1 MNILLENKARRSNP
15 SVFVALLGSLLL
27 LGCGQ
32 APDQKKQGPLEVSV
46 VKVEPQDV
54 TIYTDF
60 VGTVDGIEN
69 AEIRARV
76 AGYLE
81 AAHFAEGSRVKA
93 GDLLFTI
100 DPVLSEA
107 EVRKARGD
115 LAMAQASAAKS
126 KADVD
131 RLTPLVATNSVSR
144 QELDHATAAYQGADA
159 QILAAQGALATAQAS
174 LDFTKVRSP
183 IDGVVG
189 VRQVSIGS
197 LVGQGGPTLLT
208 TVSQLDPVRVRFPV
222 SEQLYLKHAT
232 ALNTLVDRGIEADA
246 VEADVPQQGKSA
258 KGKSASS
265 KPPAAAQPG
274 RRLRLELILA
284 DGSVYAEKGW
294 LALIDRAIS
303 VSTGSIILEARF
315 PNPKG
320 ILRPGQ
326 FGRVRA
332 ATEVIKQAIAIPQRA
347 IMERQSMRE
356 VYVVVEGNKVE
367 RRAITAGAQVGS
379 YWIIEKG
386 LQPGDVVLTEGV
398 QKVRPGA
405 VVEPREIPL
414 GNVSPPRHDD
424 ASESAATPAAPPA
437 PSAPTT
443 AQAPST
449 TAAPQAPTAPKAPK
463 ASTSSSAPKAPTTST
478 APAAAVPSAASTS
491 KEAK

>member
-1 MNILLENKARRSNP
+1 MNIPLEKKSRRSHS
-15 SVFVALLGSLLL
+15 SVLIALFGSLVV

-32 APDQKKQGPLEVSV
+32 GQTQQKQGPLEVSV
-46 VKVEPQDV
+46 VKVEAQDV

-76 AGYLE
+76 AGYVE

-115 LAMAQASAAKS
+115 VAMAQASAAKS

-144 QELDHATAAYQGADA
+144 QELDHATAAYQGAEA

-197 LVGQGGPTLLT
+197 LVGQGEPTLLT

-232 ALNTLVDRGIEADA
+232 ALNTLVDRGPEPNA
-246 VEADVPQQGKSA
+246 VEADGA
-258 KGKSASS
+258 KQDKDAKA
-265 KPPAAAQPG
+265 KPPA
-274 RRLRLELILA
+274 
-284 DGSVYAEKGW
+284 
-294 LALIDRAIS
+294 
-303 VSTGSIILEARF
+303 
-315 PNPKG
+315 
-320 ILRPGQ
+320 
-326 FGRVRA
+326 
-332 ATEVIKQAIAIPQRA
+332 
-347 IMERQSMRE
+347 
-356 VYVVVEGNKVE
+356 
-367 RRAITAGAQVGS
+367 
-379 YWIIEKG
+379 
-386 LQPGDVVLTEGV
+386 
-398 QKVRPGA
+398 
-405 VVEPREIPL
+405 
-414 GNVSPPRHDD
+414 
-424 ASESAATPAAPPA
+424 
-437 PSAPTT
+437 
-443 AQAPST
+443 
-449 TAAPQAPTAPKAPK
+449 PQA
-463 ASTSSSAPKAPTTST
+463 
-478 APAAAVPSAASTS
+478 
-491 KEAK
+491 

>member
-1 MNILLENKARRSNP
+1 MNILLANKSRRSNS
-15 SVFVALLGSLLL
+15 SVLLTLLGSLLV

-32 APDQKKQGPLEVSV
+32 GPEQKKQGPLEVSV
-46 VKVEPQDV
+46 VKVEPQDITV
-54 TIYTDF
+54 YTDF

-81 AAHFAEGSRVKA
+81 ATHFTEGSRVKA

-183 IDGVVG
+183 IDGIVG
-189 VRQVSIGS
+189 VRQVSVGS
-197 LVGQGGPTLLT
+197 LVGQGEPTLLT
-208 TVSQLDPVRVRFPV
+208 TVSQLDPVRVRFPI
-222 SEQLYLKHAT
+222 SEQLYLKHAVT
-232 ALNTLVDRGIEADA
+232 LNTLVNRDSESTSVETAASRG
-246 VEADVPQQGKSA
+246 
-258 KGKSASS
+258 S
-265 KPPAAAQPG
+265 KPAAGKPSNAAAPKVVEPR
-274 RRLRLELILA
+274 RRLRLELVLA
-284 DGSVYAEKGW
+284 DGSVYPDKGW

-320 ILRPGQ
+320 VLRPGQ

-332 ATEVIKQAIAIPQRA
+332 ATETIKQALAVPQRA
-347 IMERQSMRE
+347 IMERQSLRE
-356 VYVVVEGNKVE
+356 VYVVVSGNKVE
-367 RRAITAGAQVGS
+367 RRAVTAGAQVGS

-398 QKVRPGA
+398 QKVKPGT
-405 VVEPREIPL
+405 VVAPQEVPMDQ
-414 GNVSPPRHDD
+414 VSPPPQLDTSSEG
-424 ASESAATPAAPPA
+424 AAEAAESAVPVTPPA
-437 PSAPTT
+437 PTSQPATPK
-443 AQAPST
+443 A
-449 TAAPQAPTAPKAPK
+449 TAAPKTPVAPKAT
-463 ASTSSSAPKAPTTST
+463 ATS
-478 APAAAVPSAASTS
+478 AVPSAAPAS